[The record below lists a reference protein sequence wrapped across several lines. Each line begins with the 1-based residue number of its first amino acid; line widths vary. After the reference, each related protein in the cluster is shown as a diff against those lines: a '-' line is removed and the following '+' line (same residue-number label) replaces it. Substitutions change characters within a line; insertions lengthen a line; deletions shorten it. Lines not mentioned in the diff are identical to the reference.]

1 MILADTSVWIDFF
14 RKPNAHVKELSVQR
28 RMVCHPFVAG
38 ELAAGSLHVRH
49 RMILMLRNLPQLQ
62 PVNDSEFYAFLEQ
75 HEVNG
80 RGMGFIDIH
89 LLAAASSAG
98 NVRVWTKDRRMLE
111 QAVRLG
117 LAYHP

>member
-1 MILADTSVWIDFF
+1 MILADTSVWIEFF
-14 RKPNAHVKELSVQR
+14 RKPDAHLQELSRQGRIVG
-28 RMVCHPFVAG
+28 HPFVTG

-62 PVNDSEFYAFLEQ
+62 PVDDSEFYTFLDQ

-80 RGMGFIDIH
+80 KGMGFLDIH
-89 LLAAASSAG
+89 LLAAASAVG

-111 QAVRLG
+111 QATRLG
-117 LAYHP
+117 LAYQP